1 MDVFSPYVNVIFF
14 IIISKIESQEINRYK
29 YSKASIPFLGNS
41 IRNSKHNTR
50 RLDRK
55 KLIKVGSESKSLSR
69 EGKGGAMESAS
80 GGNRGGGC
88 VDGVN
93 VRSQG
98 ARGRV
103 ISCESVNDT

>member
-1 MDVFSPYVNVIFF
+1 MAP
-14 IIISKIESQEINRYK
+14 NR
-29 YSKASIPFLGNS
+29 
-41 IRNSKHNTR
+41 
-50 RLDRK
+50 
-55 KLIKVGSESKSLSR
+55 KVCPAKER
-69 EGKGGAMESAS
+69 EGTMESAS

>member
-14 IIISKIESQEINRYK
+14 IIISKIESQEINK

-41 IRNSKHNTR
+41 IRNSKHNAR

>member
-1 MDVFSPYVNVIFF
+1 
-14 IIISKIESQEINRYK
+14 
-29 YSKASIPFLGNS
+29 
-41 IRNSKHNTR
+41 
-50 RLDRK
+50 
-55 KLIKVGSESKSLSR
+55 
-69 EGKGGAMESAS
+69 MELVLVSS
-80 GGNRGGGC
+80 GGGVVERGGC

>member
-1 MDVFSPYVNVIFF
+1 MIT
-14 IIISKIESQEINRYK
+14 SKIESQGDK
-29 YSKASIPFLGNS
+29 YTRNIQKILEFPFLENS
-41 IRNSKHNTR
+41 ITNSYVK
-50 RLDRK
+50 RK
-55 KLIKVGSESKSLSR
+55 IDKSFSR
-69 EGKGGAMESAS
+69 EEGSMESSSA
-80 GGNRGGGC
+80 GGGRGGGC

>member
-1 MDVFSPYVNVIFF
+1 MHVDWI
-14 IIISKIESQEINRYK
+14 
-29 YSKASIPFLGNS
+29 G
-41 IRNSKHNTR
+41 
-50 RLDRK
+50 K

>member
-1 MDVFSPYVNVIFF
+1 
-14 IIISKIESQEINRYK
+14 
-29 YSKASIPFLGNS
+29 
-41 IRNSKHNTR
+41 
-50 RLDRK
+50 
-55 KLIKVGSESKSLSR
+55 
-69 EGKGGAMESAS
+69 MESSSA
-80 GGNRGGGC
+80 GGGRGGGC

>member
-1 MDVFSPYVNVIFF
+1 M
-14 IIISKIESQEINRYK
+14 
-29 YSKASIPFLGNS
+29 
-41 IRNSKHNTR
+41 
-50 RLDRK
+50 
-55 KLIKVGSESKSLSR
+55 IKVDSESKSLSR

>member
-1 MDVFSPYVNVIFF
+1 MLLFLLLFQTSNLKKSINTKQNITKIFKSQYSFFS
-14 IIISKIESQEINRYK
+14 EIR
-29 YSKASIPFLGNS
+29 LQ
-41 IRNSKHNTR
+41 IRSRNTKHV
-50 RLDRK
+50 K
-55 KLIKVGSESKSLSR
+55 KLIKVPFESESFSR
-69 EGKGGAMESAS
+69 EEGGDGTMESS
-80 GGNRGGGC
+80 GGGSRGGGC